1 MGAKELDGKLY
12 GHEQYVVVK
21 TIACRISHPARML
34 VCYVQSWL
42 GSFTSPSPVSPLH
55 RPNDTIKRN
64 AMLSYVWVRSSHQ
77 GASSLLCSTIYCLL
91 TMELLKSYDLKSES
105 SMRSNYLVLSD

>member
-1 MGAKELDGKLY
+1 
-12 GHEQYVVVK
+12 
-21 TIACRISHPARML
+21 
-34 VCYVQSWL
+34 
-42 GSFTSPSPVSPLH
+42 
-55 RPNDTIKRN
+55 
-64 AMLSYVWVRSSHQ
+64 MLSYVWVRSSHQ